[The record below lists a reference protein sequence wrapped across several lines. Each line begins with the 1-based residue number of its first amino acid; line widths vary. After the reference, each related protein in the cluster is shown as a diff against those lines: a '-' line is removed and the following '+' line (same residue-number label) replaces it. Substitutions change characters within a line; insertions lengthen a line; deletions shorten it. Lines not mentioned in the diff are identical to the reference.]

1 VLENN
6 QPGELENASTD
17 DSDLDD
23 SGKNICCC
31 FSMPKLWNNLVA
43 FLSFPDDDDDNTSVC
58 LFCEISMKSPASIK
72 TKEVYALFFFV
83 TSSPSIFFFYFQD
96 LLAIPDFGLMLVKA
110 KLKNDPNSMDEN
122 DRNKIVNAIMRF
134 ILWHQPN
141 KRYFC
146 FINFTNSLAINT
158 S

>member
-58 LFCEISMKSPASIK
+58 LFCEIFMKSPASIK

-83 TSSPSIFFFYFQD
+83 TSSPSIFFFYF
-96 LLAIPDFGLMLVKA
+96 LGFIG
-110 KLKNDPNSMDEN
+110 NSRFRFDA
-122 DRNKIVNAIMRF
+122 RKSKIE
-134 ILWHQPN
+134 
-141 KRYFC
+141 K
-146 FINFTNSLAINT
+146 
-158 S
+158 